1 MPGTGERQ
9 YRRRGDVVTAVQFRI
24 ADKPWPFGILLDPK
38 SGAYTADIGSP
49 MRCRVRPGDWLVTYD
64 DKHRTTVRVAEG
76 LFPIM
81 YEPLL
86 KGD

>member
-1 MPGTGERQ
+1 MHGAGE
-9 YRRRGDVVTAVQFRI
+9 YRRRGETVNAVQFRV
-24 ADKPWPFGILLDPK
+24 ADKPWPHDITLDPK
-38 SGAYTADIGSP
+38 TGAYYADIGSP

-64 DKHRTTVRVAEG
+64 DKYRTTVRVAQD

-81 YEPLL
+81 YEPVP